1 MKQNDALKKLV
12 YRARYRSSRE
22 ADLIFKDFVE
32 QTIEFLT
39 EAEQEIFSALM
50 QKDDLTLFKWI
61 DGSLECPE
69 RKYHLVLE
77 KIHIFMKNMKNLSAP
92 Q

>member
-12 YRARYRSSRE
+12 YRSRYRSSRE
-22 ADLIFKDFVE
+22 ADLIFKAFVE

-39 EAEQEIFSALM
+39 ETEQEIFSALM
-50 QKDDLTLFKWI
+50 QKDDLTLFQWI

-69 RKYHLVLE
+69 LKYHPMLE
-77 KIHIFMKNMKNLSAP
+77 KIKIFMKNMKKSNEP
-92 Q
+92 